1 MSNPRKAVKVP
12 FIPRNPMNNDTPSFY
27 NQTKRFASSAK
38 SISTI
43 GSLFVVT
50 RSLVQQTVQ
59 AEGVLID
66 RPQQLI
72 GMSRS
77 IFGNILSTHQSEVVP
92 ALTLEEELAASFL
105 LGNDKY
111 MFVYNK
117 DGRLCLD
124 TFHPAQRT
132 IPRGNYVDSIIKV
145 INDFKK

>member
-1 MSNPRKAVKVP
+1 MKKRGNR
-12 FIPRNPMNNDTPSFY
+12 IPSLLFY
-27 NQTKRFASSAK
+27 NQTKRFALSAK

-92 ALTLEEELAASFL
+92 TLTLEKELAASL
-105 LGNDKY
+105 LQHSLNDICIAAY
-111 MFVYNK
+111 ERVAGIERSVFY
-117 DGRLCLD
+117 LYSYF
-124 TFHPAQRT
+124 TFMQA
-132 IPRGNYVDSIIKV
+132 S
-145 INDFKK
+145 